1 MPFLSGAGERRV
13 PGSILSPAL
22 IHSAASYFPSFSL
35 QVTRSR
41 ITNDASDALLLITGA
56 FVITVEY
63 SITVPLIVTV
73 LKSCIKMVYA
83 APVLMLPGP
92 VLLKLPKAVP
102 VSVLRLVLV
111 LAALKSV
118 PVLGLGVDVDD
129 GLMIVEMRPVE
140 DGSAAVVV
148 SPLAVGVL
156 SESGAPV
163 LVGTVNAGIVKVG
176 RLPASEHTPSNS
188 KKEKMHE
195 YIIEGTSS

>member
-83 APVLMLPGP
+83 APVLMLPVP
-92 VLLKLPKAVP
+92 LAVLLKLPKAVVP
-102 VSVLRLVLV
+102 VLALRLVLV

-118 PVLGLGVDVDD
+118 PVVGLGVDVDD
-129 GLMIVEMRPVE
+129 GLMIVEMRSVE
-140 DGSAAVVV
+140 DGSAAVVVVV

-188 KKEKMHE
+188 KKGKNA
-195 YIIEGTSS
+195 